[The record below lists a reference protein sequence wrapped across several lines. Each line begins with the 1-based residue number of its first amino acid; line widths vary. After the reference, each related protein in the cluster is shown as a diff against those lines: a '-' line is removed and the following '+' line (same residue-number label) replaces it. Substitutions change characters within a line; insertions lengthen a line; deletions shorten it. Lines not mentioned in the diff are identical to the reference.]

1 MTTRLHGQLSALT
14 HRLIT
19 CPRSRPIARFVQSV
33 LASSQSDYDINISTL
48 ANTTNS
54 TLLRTTRLD
63 VSGTSMYHDYLQQ
76 RMTQHIITRLL
87 LIKDLLQIYS
97 SSTLS
102 ETKLLSAL
110 MPIATSL
117 EPHTRRKTNCSQP
130 QSLGSEAAKAYCFAM
145 ETTSDTTLGK

>member
-1 MTTRLHGQLSALT
+1 
-14 HRLIT
+14 
-19 CPRSRPIARFVQSV
+19 
-33 LASSQSDYDINISTL
+33 
-48 ANTTNS
+48 
-54 TLLRTTRLD
+54 
-63 VSGTSMYHDYLQQ
+63 MYHDYLQQ